1 MTNIRYAP
9 AARLLA
15 CLLAGL
21 LLMGLGAVPGVH
33 AHAEVYDPIDLEK
46 PCSLMVYPSGSTEF
60 QEDLADAVL
69 KLDVYQVAA
78 AAPVPGVN
86 TYDYTLG
93 AAFTSLE
100 SLLAAAR
107 EPKTD
112 TAEKS
117 AAEQSREAWA
127 ELAQKA
133 AGIIQTGT
141 SGAAPTTIVKA
152 EGETTLAVPNL
163 GAGLYLLIARS
174 DDADY
179 WEGSAEEGDLTS
191 VAHSDGYN
199 YLFAPQLVSL
209 PFKSSVMEE
218 PGEDDAPV
226 MTSDDAGWVYAVTL
240 YLKPERQPRKADL
253 VIKKTLQNYKVKSD
267 ALFIFHVDAFDEKGV
282 NIYSKAYS
290 IVLSKDGTAYT
301 LAKDIPVGATVTVK
315 EYYTGASC
323 KSVGPTEY
331 EGIMT
336 SEGLDTGSEVLFV
349 VPFVNEGKG
358 HNGGGGIENT
368 FEYTPSATDPD
379 SGYWKFINQN
389 LDPGSPDLPETES

>member
-33 AHAEVYDPIDLEK
+33 AHAEEYDPIDLEK
-46 PCSLMVYPSGSTEF
+46 PCRLTVYPSGSTVF

-78 AAPVPGVN
+78 AAPVAGID
-86 TYDYTLG
+86 TYDYSLG
-93 AAFTSLE
+93 TAFASLE

-107 EPKTD
+107 EPKTA
-112 TAEKS
+112 TEEKS

-133 AGIIQTGT
+133 AAIIQTGT
-141 SGAAPTTIVKA
+141 SGAVPTTIAKT
-152 EGETTLAVPNL
+152 EGETSLAVPNL
-163 GAGLYLLIARS
+163 GAGLYLLIART

-179 WEGSAEEGDLTS
+179 WEGSAEESDLTS

-209 PFKSSVMEE
+209 PYKSSVMEE
-218 PGEDDAPV
+218 PGEEDAPV
-226 MTSDDAGWVYAVTL
+226 MTSDDAAWAYAVTL
-240 YLKPERQPRKADL
+240 YLKPERQPRKANL
-253 VIKKTLQNYKVKSD
+253 VIKKTLQNYKVKSQ
-267 ALFIFHVDAFDEKGV
+267 ALFIFHVDAFDENGV

-290 IVLSKDGTAYT
+290 IALSVDGTAYT
-301 LAKDIPVGATVTVK
+301 LAKDIPVGAAVTVK
-315 EYYTGASC
+315 EYYSGASC

-331 EGIMT
+331 RGTMT
-336 SEGLDTGSEVLFV
+336 SKGLDIGSEVLYI
-349 VPFVNEGKG
+349 VPFVNEGDG
-358 HNGGGGIENT
+358 HNQGGGIENT
-368 FEYTPSATDPD
+368 FEYVPSDTNPD

-389 LDPGSPDLPETES
+389 LNPGSPDLPETES

>member
-174 DDADY
+174 DDTDY

-218 PGEDDAPV
+218 AGEDHAPV

-240 YLKPERQPRKADL
+240 YLKPERQPRKANL
-253 VIKKTLQNYKVKSD
+253 TILKTLKDYTVNSPV
-267 ALFIFHVDAFDEKGV
+267 IFVFQVDAVNEKGE
-282 NIYSKAYS
+282 NIYSKAFS
-290 IVLSKDGTAYT
+290 IALSAKGSATT
-301 LAKDIPVGATVTVK
+301 LAEGIPVGATVTVK
-315 EYYTGASC
+315 ETYSGASC
-323 KSVGPTEY
+323 VPDSKTEY
-331 EGIMT
+331 TGIMT
-336 SEGLDTGSEVLFV
+336 SDGLDTAEDGVLKIVSFI
-349 VPFVNEGKG
+349 NKGNG
-358 HNGGGGIENT
+358 HNKGGGVENT
-368 FEYTPSATDPD
+368 FVYSESVDEEGFWEFESKNYTPGTPVAT
-379 SGYWKFINQN
+379 G
-389 LDPGSPDLPETES
+389 EES